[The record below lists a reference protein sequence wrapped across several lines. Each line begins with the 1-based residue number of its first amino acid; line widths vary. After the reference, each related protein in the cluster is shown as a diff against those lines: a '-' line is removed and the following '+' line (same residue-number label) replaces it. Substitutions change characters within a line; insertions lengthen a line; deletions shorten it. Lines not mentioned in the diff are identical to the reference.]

1 MERQVLVL
9 GIGNTLLSD
18 DGIGVHVVEALRRRE
33 REGTAMPLVLRDGGT
48 LGLSLLP
55 EIERCTALVLIDA
68 VELGAP
74 PGEVRSFEGTA
85 MDALL
90 AGRKRSPHAVGIAD
104 LMEAARLTGCQPA
117 RRALIAVQPGSLDWG
132 TEPTEAVAVSVPRA
146 CSAVLSIIA
155 RWCHDA

>member
-1 MERQVLVL
+1 MERQILVL

-18 DGIGVHVVEALRRRE
+18 DGIGVHVIEALRRRE
-33 REGTAMPLVLRDGGT
+33 REGTALPLVLRDGGT

-104 LMEAARLTGCQPA
+104 LERCT
-117 RRALIAVQPGSLDWG
+117 ALVLIDAVELGAPPGEVRSFEGTAMDALLAGRKRSPHAVGIAD
-132 TEPTEAVAVSVPRA
+132 
-146 CSAVLSIIA
+146 
-155 RWCHDA
+155 